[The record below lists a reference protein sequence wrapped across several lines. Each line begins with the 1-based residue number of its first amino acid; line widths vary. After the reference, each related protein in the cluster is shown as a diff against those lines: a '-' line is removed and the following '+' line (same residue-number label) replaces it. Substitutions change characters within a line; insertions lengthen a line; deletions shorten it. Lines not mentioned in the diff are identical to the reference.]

1 MYSLRWI
8 PFGGYCAIEGED
20 GSSES
25 EHSFAKISW
34 YKKILILVAAIF
46 VCLLLLLKRKPKDTI
61 QKPKPQII
69 PEYDSEGYNRQGYNE
84 VGRNRQG
91 KYNRYYIF

>member
-1 MYSLRWI
+1 MEYLPI
-8 PFGGYCAIEGED
+8 
-20 GSSES
+20 
-25 EHSFAKISW
+25 
-34 YKKILILVAAIF
+34 ILIVAIF
-46 VCLLLLLKRKPKDTI
+46 LCLLLLLRRKPKGTP

-91 KYNRYYIF
+91 KYNRYVVLMNEKPLSMEYSTGHT